1 MKKYFYLSI
10 FLFLFI
16 VLTNIQAQ
24 ENRWTWFAQSEKGD
38 YLQVYYYDKTSI
50 SYWKDFSG
58 NTYTELWIKITPI
71 SKDITHTV
79 LKWRI
84 YCKTKEILEVN
95 YLDYYQ
101 NGYVYESEINYDK
114 TSIVP
119 ETIGE
124 DLYKVLCR

>member
-1 MKKYFYLSI
+1 MKKLFCVVI
-10 FLFLFI
+10 FLFVLLVSENLF
-16 VLTNIQAQ
+16 AQ
-24 ENRWTWFAQSEKGD
+24 NNRWTWFAQSEKGD
-38 YLQVYYYDKTSI
+38 YLQVYYYDNTSI

-58 NTYTELWIKITPI
+58 NQYTELWIKITPI
-71 SKDITHTV
+71 SKDITHSV

-124 DLYKVLCR
+124 DLDKGLCR